1 MKQKTCAVQDSYD
14 AVKFLEEVKES
25 RDYQTANSVLVN
37 IFTERTQKDYIFY
50 ISGIVKEKLGKAKV
64 SGLTCLSG
72 FAQGE
77 RFHET
82 TILTVLFF
90 YKSEVDVLEYD
101 FSNKSVDDLKDN
113 FLSTIKN
120 FSDLKGIQVFTTPRK
135 NIVTNYFLSAIS
147 NEYDEIPIFGAGA
160 GFDSGSGGQNL
171 YVFGN
176 EIYENGVVITLFRG
190 ENLRIYAESTLGWTP
205 IGKEFLV
212 TDVQD
217 NHILKSLDNEVAGE
231 IYKKYLG
238 VVSSEKFIENT
249 CEFPF
254 MIRRGRKW
262 VARMPVKKDEDGSI
276 DFTADIHKG
285 EKLMFSYGSKQL
297 ILQRSFNLAEYMS
310 RKNLEG
316 LLIHVCKNRQMY
328 LKDAEML
335 ELQAFSNFYRETAG
349 CFAFSEILYRN
360 KSGGLLN
367 SALVAVGFRE
377 IDSNEV
383 EQYTEDCF
391 LEDVFSEN
399 NKFMDINKWEAGV
412 SQNGRDTMPL
422 PFEERLVN
430 FLHATSRDL
439 YLANL
444 RLEEAAT
451 TDGLTRIFNRKKIC
465 MLIDSEI
472 KKDRKE
478 KFCLIMFDIDNFK
491 HINDT
496 YGHDMGDEVLVKI
509 SQTAKNCI
517 RRQDSIGRWGGEE
530 FMILLSATKKEEATE
545 IAEKIRKSIYEIKWE
560 KINQISV
567 SVGVAEVRDDEELQ
581 DLYKRVDNRLYYS
594 KTHGKNQVTFG
605 DNKNV

>member
-1 MKQKTCAVQDSYD
+1 MKQKTCAIQDSYD
-14 AVKFLEEVKES
+14 AVKFLDEIKES
-25 RDYQTANSVLVN
+25 RDYQNAKSVLVN
-37 IFTERTQKDYIFY
+37 IFTERIQRDYISY
-50 ISGIVKEKLGKAKV
+50 ISGVVREKLGKAKI

-90 YKSEVDVLEYD
+90 YKSEVEVLEYD
-101 FSNKSVDDLKDN
+101 FSEKSVDEAKEKFISSIKD
-113 FLSTIKN
+113 
-120 FSDLKGIQVFTTPRK
+120 FSNLKGIQVFTTPLK
-135 NIVTNYFLSAIS
+135 NNVSNDFIS
-147 NEYDEIPIFGAGA
+147 SISGEHDDIPIFGAGA
-160 GFDSGSGGQNL
+160 GFDSGRGEQNL

-176 EIYENGVVITLFRG
+176 EIHENGVVITFFRG

-217 NHILKSLDNEVAGE
+217 NHVLKTLDNEVAGD
-231 IYKKYLG
+231 IFKKYLG
-238 VVSSEKFIENT
+238 VASSENFIENT

-254 MIRRGRKW
+254 MLRRGRKW
-262 VARMPVKKDEDGSI
+262 VARMPINKDENGFI

-328 LKDAEML
+328 LKEAELL

-349 CFAFSEILYRN
+349 CVAFSEILDRN

-377 IDSNEV
+377 IDENEA
-383 EQYTEDCF
+383 EQSTEDCF
-391 LEDVFSEN
+391 LEDIFSGN
-399 NKFMDINKWEAGV
+399 NRFMDINKWEAGM
-412 SQNGRDTMPL
+412 SQSGREKMPL

-430 FLHATSRDL
+430 FLNATSRDL

-444 RLEEAAT
+444 KLEEAAT
-451 TDGLTRIFNRKKIC
+451 TDGLTKIFNRKKIC
-465 MLIDSEI
+465 ALINSEM
-472 KKDRKE
+472 KKLGRE
-478 KFCLIMFDIDNFK
+478 KISLIMFDIDNFK
-491 HINDT
+491 RINDT
-496 YGHDMGDEVLVKI
+496 YGHDMGDEVLVRI
-509 SQTAKNCI
+509 SQTAKNSI
-517 RRQDSIGRWGGEE
+517 RSQDSIGRWGGEE
-530 FMILLSATKKEEATE
+530 FMILLPDTKKEEAAS
-545 IAEKIRKSIYEIKWE
+545 IAERIRAAIHELKWE
-560 KINQISV
+560 KMNQISV
-567 SVGVAEVRDDEELQ
+567 SVGVAEVREDEELQ
-581 DLYKRVDNRLYYS
+581 DTYKRVDNRLYYA
-594 KTHGKNQVTFG
+594 KTHGKNQVVSE
-605 DNKNV
+605 DE

>member
-1 MKQKTCAVQDSYD
+1 MKQKTCAIQDSYD
-14 AVKFLEEVKES
+14 AVKFLDEIKES
-25 RDYQTANSVLVN
+25 RDYQNAKSVLVN
-37 IFTERTQKDYIFY
+37 IFTERIQRDYISY
-50 ISGIVKEKLGKAKV
+50 ISGVVREKLGKAKI

-90 YKSEVDVLEYD
+90 YKSEVEVLEYD
-101 FSNKSVDDLKDN
+101 FSEKSVDEAKEKFISSIKD
-113 FLSTIKN
+113 
-120 FSDLKGIQVFTTPRK
+120 FSNLKGIQVFTTPLK
-135 NIVTNYFLSAIS
+135 NNVSNDFIS
-147 NEYDEIPIFGAGA
+147 SISGEHDDIPIFGAGA
-160 GFDSGSGGQNL
+160 GFDSGRGEQNL

-176 EIYENGVVITLFRG
+176 EIHENGVVITFFRG

-217 NHILKSLDNEVAGE
+217 NHVLKTLDNEVAGD
-231 IYKKYLG
+231 IFKKYLG
-238 VVSSEKFIENT
+238 VASSENFIENT

-254 MIRRGRKW
+254 MLRRGRKW
-262 VARMPVKKDEDGSI
+262 VARMPINKDENGFI

-328 LKDAEML
+328 LKEAELL

-377 IDSNEV
+377 IDENEA
-383 EQYTEDCF
+383 EQSTEDCF
-391 LEDVFSEN
+391 LEDIFSGN
-399 NKFMDINKWEAGV
+399 DRFMDINKWEAGM
-412 SQNGRDTMPL
+412 SQSGREKMPL

-430 FLHATSRDL
+430 FLNATSRDL

-444 RLEEAAT
+444 KLEEAAT
-451 TDGLTRIFNRKKIC
+451 TDGLTKIFNRKKIC
-465 MLIDSEI
+465 VLINSEM
-472 KKDRKE
+472 KKLGRE
-478 KFCLIMFDIDNFK
+478 KISLIMFDIDNFK
-491 HINDT
+491 RINDT
-496 YGHDMGDEVLVKI
+496 YGHDMGDEVLVRI
-509 SQTAKNCI
+509 SQTAKNSI
-517 RRQDSIGRWGGEE
+517 RSQDSIGRWGGEE
-530 FMILLSATKKEEATE
+530 FMILLPDTKKEEAAS
-545 IAEKIRKSIYEIKWE
+545 IAERIRAAIHELKWE
-560 KINQISV
+560 KMNQISV
-567 SVGVAEVRDDEELQ
+567 SVGVAEVREDEELQ
-581 DLYKRVDNRLYYS
+581 DTYKRVDNRLYYA
-594 KTHGKNQVTFG
+594 KTHGKNQVVSE
-605 DNKNV
+605 DE